1 MTLEDLNAHLVILQE
16 YETAQDLLHSLEAAT
31 LQASRMDTTPTGG
44 IGDRTAALAVK
55 IAEQREV
62 VSRYKRMVERSRI
75 PVMHFVD
82 SISDTRLNV
91 IMYLRFICG
100 YDWQRVAAFIGS
112 SSVDAVKSLVYRFFR
127 SQPK

>member
-1 MTLEDLNAHLVILQE
+1 MTLEELNAHLAILQE
-16 YETAQDLLHSLEAAT
+16 YETAQDLLRALEAAT

-100 YDWQRVAAFIGS
+100 YDWQRVAAIVG
-112 SSVDAVKSLVYRFFR
+112 SSVDAAKSLVYRFFR